1 MGSRGLAQ
9 QRMRTLDESLLVDDD
24 EAERPVLDFLR
35 ATPGRMALLAVVL
48 VVALLGVG
56 AATSK
61 TVYDRQGQ
69 LETLRSRTEPLADA
83 AQRIYSALSFA
94 NTSAATGFL
103 SGGVAPRDVRA
114 RYDAAV
120 GQASAGLVTASNG
133 VSPNDVHSLRMLT
146 DVSNQLAVYTAIV
159 ATAQAGNRAGNPI
172 GVAYLNE
179 SSALMQQGILPAAE
193 QLYASQSDAV
203 TTSGRSIG
211 PPRVMIAMAVLVLV
225 LVLLVFSQVMLAR
238 RSHRRFNAGLLLA
251 SVLMTV
257 LVVWLAVAGLASA
270 RAADNARMQGGEP
283 MNTVVKTRILA
294 QQARAEE
301 ILGLL
306 KRGSDSMSD
315 MRFDERT
322 AQIGWLLDE
331 HRVDRAAEALH
342 GWMQSHEAIRSKL
355 ADGDYGGAVA
365 IAQDDAPQH
374 STVQF
379 TQLDMALRDEITQ
392 LRERQRDGIAQAYT
406 ALNLLPFGAA
416 AISVLAALAVA
427 AGIAPR
433 LSEYH

>member
-9 QRMRTLDESLLVDDD
+9 QRMRTLDESLLVDDE

-48 VVALLGVG
+48 VAALLGVG

-133 VSPNDVHSLRMLT
+133 VSPDDVHSLRMLT

-179 SSALMQQGILPAAE
+179 SSALMQQGILPAAG

-203 TTSGRSIG
+203 TSGRSIG
-211 PPRVMIAMAVLVLV
+211 PPRVMIAMGVLVLGL
-225 LVLLVFSQVMLAR
+225 LVLSQVMLAR

-251 SVLMTV
+251 SVLMAV
-257 LVVWLAVAGLASA
+257 LVVWLTVAGLASA
-270 RAADNARMQGGEP
+270 HAAGNARTQGGEP
-283 MNTVVKTRILA
+283 MNTVVKARILA

-331 HRVDRAAEALH
+331 HTVDRAAEPLH
-342 GWMQSHEAIRSKL
+342 GWIQSHEEIRSTL

-379 TQLDMALRDEITQ
+379 TQLDTALRDEITQ
-392 LRERQRDGIAQAYT
+392 LRERQRDGIARAYT

>member
-1 MGSRGLAQ
+1 MA
-9 QRMRTLDESLLVDDD
+9 LV
-24 EAERPVLDFLR
+24 AVVLI
-35 ATPGRMALLAVVL
+35 AALLAV
-48 VVALLGVG
+48 G
-56 AATSK
+56 ATASK
-61 TVYDRQGQ
+61 TVFDRQGQ
-69 LETLRSRTEPLADA
+69 LETLRSHTEPLADA
-83 AQRIYSALSFA
+83 AQRIYGALSFA
-94 NTSAATGFL
+94 NTTAATAFL
-103 SGGVAPRDVRA
+103 SGGVEPRDVRD
-114 RYDAAV
+114 RYEAAI

-133 VSPNDVHSLRMLT
+133 VSPNDINSLKLLT
-146 DVSNQLAVYTAIV
+146 DISNQLAVYTGIV
-159 ATAQAGNRAGNPI
+159 AAAQTNNRAGSPI

-193 QLYASQSDAV
+193 RLYASQSSAV
-203 TTSGRSIG
+203 TTSGHPVGVSRA
-211 PPRVMIAMAVLVLV
+211 VIAMAVLVLV
-225 LVLLVFSQVMLAR
+225 LLVLSQVMLAR
-238 RSHRRFNAGLLLA
+238 HSHRRFNSGLVLA
-251 SVLMTV
+251 SILMAV
-257 LVVWLAVAGLASA
+257 LVVWLTVAGLVSTHAVTTA
-270 RAADNARMQGGEP
+270 RTHGGEP
-283 MNTVVKTRILA
+283 MNTAVHARILA

-331 HRVDRAAEALH
+331 HRVDGAADALH
-342 GWMQSHEAIRSKL
+342 GWMQSHEEITNKL
-355 ADGDYGGAVA
+355 AGGDYGGAVA

-374 STVQF
+374 STAEF
-379 TQLDMALRDEITQ
+379 TKLDTALRDDITV
-392 LRERQRDGIAQAYT
+392 LRERQRDGIAAAYT

>member
-1 MGSRGLAQ
+1 MGRGGLAQ
-9 QRMRTLDESLLVDDD
+9 QRTRTLDESLLVDDEETD
-24 EAERPVLDFLR
+24 RPVLDFLR
-35 ATPGRMALLAVVL
+35 ATPGRIAWSAVVL
-48 VVALLGVG
+48 VVALLCIG

-83 AQRIYSALSFA
+83 AQRVYSALSFA

-103 SGGVAPRDVRA
+103 SGGVAPRDVRSG
-114 RYDAAV
+114 YDAAV

-133 VSPNDVHSLRMLT
+133 VLPNDIHSLRMLT
-146 DVSNQLAVYTAIV
+146 DISNQLAVYTGIV
-159 ATAQAGNRAGNPI
+159 ATAQASNRAGNPI

-179 SSALMQQGILPAAE
+179 SSALMQKGILPAAG

-211 PPRVMIAMAVLVLV
+211 PLRVVIAVALLV
-225 LVLLVFSQVMLAR
+225 LVLLVLSQVMLAR
-238 RSHRRFNAGLLLA
+238 RSHRRFNSGLLLA
-251 SVLMTV
+251 SALMAV
-257 LVVWLAVAGLASA
+257 LVVWLSVAGLVSTH
-270 RAADNARMQGGEP
+270 AAGNARTQGGEP
-283 MNTVVKTRILA
+283 MNTVVQARILA

-315 MRFDERT
+315 MRFGERT
-322 AQIGWLLDE
+322 AQMGWLLDE
-331 HRVDRAAEALH
+331 HRVDGAADALH
-342 GWMQSHEAIRSKL
+342 RWMRSHEEIRSKL
-355 ADGDYGGAVA
+355 AGGDYGGAVA

-374 STVQF
+374 STVLF
-379 TQLDMALRDEITQ
+379 TQLDTALRDEITE

-416 AISVLAALAVA
+416 AISVFAALAVA
-427 AGIAPR
+427 AGVAPR